1 MNVMDWITF
10 SIVIACLLVSAFF
23 SASETA
29 LTGASRASMLR
40 LSKQGNR
47 EAGVVSSL
55 FAMRERM
62 IGALLLGNNIAN
74 IGASA
79 LATGIFTAWFG
90 EVGVLYATGVM
101 TVLVVIFAEV
111 LPKTIAINAPDR
123 VSLLVARP
131 MKLMVYLL
139 GPLLTMIEA
148 IVAVLMK
155 VLGIKIG
162 ANQPILSPTER
173 LRGAVDLLHHEGKV
187 EKQDRDMFGGL
198 LDLRELQVSDVMVH
212 RTEMVMI
219 NADLPPEELVR
230 EVLATEYTRIPLWRD
245 KPENIIGVLHAKDLL
260 RAIRA
265 VRGRHRQHRRL
276 DHRAAAVVRAGNAPG
291 LRTAQGVPPPQD
303 PFRAGRRRIRRSRG
317 HGDAGGHSGRNRR
330 RYLRRARR
338 GGGRRPRPARR
349 LGGGRRLG
357 ADPRSQPR
365 DGLASARRRGDHG
378 RGPRDPRGALDP
390 RARPELYLPRLPLP
404 RAAPRAQPHH
414 RAADRRR
421 CRGRPRS
428 RRRSRSGRARRSDVS
443 SAAPGRGPSLRA
455 RFGRKDSAASPG
467 ACALIASACTE
478 PCEFRRQRRIDHA
491 VAFDPAL
498 PFERRRHN
506 INPEMR
512 LAARPVA
519 GMALMQ
525 M

>member
-1 MNVMDWITF
+1 MDWLTL
-10 SIVIACLLVSAFF
+10 SIVIGCLLISAFF

-40 LSKQGNR
+40 LSKQGNG
-47 EAGVVSSL
+47 EAAVVSSL

-79 LATGIFTAWFG
+79 LATGIFTSWFG

-101 TVLVVIFAEV
+101 TVMVVIFAEV

-131 MKLMVYLL
+131 MKVMVYVL
-139 GPLLTMIEA
+139 GPLLTVIEA
-148 IVAVLMK
+148 IVRVLMRA
-155 VLGIKIG
+155 LGIKIG
-162 ANQPILSPTER
+162 VNQPILSPTER

-198 LDLRELQVSDVMVH
+198 LDLSELQVSDVMVH

-230 EVLATEYTRIPLWRD
+230 EMLATEYTRIPLWRE

-265 VRGRHRQHRRL
+265 AEGDTSKIDVSTIAL
-276 DHRAAAVVRAGNAPG
+276 PPWF
-291 LRTAQGVPPPQD
+291 VPEMRPVSEQLKA
-303 PFRAGRRRIRRSRG
+303 FRRRKTHFALVVDEYGEVEGMVTLEDILEEIVRC
-317 HGDAGGHSGRNRR
+317 
-330 RYLRRARR
+330 

-365 DGLASARRRGDHG
+365 DGLAPAGRRGDHR
-378 RGPRDPRGALDP
+378 RGPCDSRGALDP
-390 RARPELYLPRLPLP
+390 GTRPELYLPRLPLS
-404 RAAPRAQPHH
+404 RSAPRTQPDH
-414 RAADRRR
+414 RTTDRR
-421 CRGRPRS
+421 GAA
-428 RRRSRSGRARRSDVS
+428 RSRSRGEKAQARGHGV
-443 SAAPGRGPSLRA
+443 L
-455 RFGRKDSAASPG
+455 DSAICASSPLPAGGGEAEPRPG
-467 ACALIASACTE
+467 EGRVC
-478 PCEFRRQRRIDHA
+478 
-491 VAFDPAL
+491 
-498 PFERRRHN
+498 
-506 INPEMR
+506 
-512 LAARPVA
+512 
-519 GMALMQ
+519 G
-525 M
+525 